1 VKGVG
6 NEETEAKRDQETE
19 MLRTETRNRDIKRWR
34 YLEIEADRQ
43 MGQQRQRERDPLE
56 RDNCI
61 SRPGSVPTSHT
72 SGLGGVHK

>member
-1 VKGVG
+1 MG
-6 NEETEAKRDQETE
+6 NEETEAKRDEERQRCLE
-19 MLRTETRNRDIKRWR
+19 TETRTRDIKRWR
-34 YLEIEADRQ
+34 YLEIEADRW
-43 MGQQRQRERDPLE
+43 GNKDRERDPLD